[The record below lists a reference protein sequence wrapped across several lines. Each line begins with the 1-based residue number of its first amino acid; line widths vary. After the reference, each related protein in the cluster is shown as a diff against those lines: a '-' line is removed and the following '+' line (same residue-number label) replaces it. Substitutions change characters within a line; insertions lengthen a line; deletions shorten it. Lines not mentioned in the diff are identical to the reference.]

1 MDRRR
6 LQSFVALCEEL
17 HFHRAA
23 ARCHMTQPA
32 LSQQL
37 QQLEAEL
44 QVQLVH
50 RNKRRVSLTR
60 AGEAFLIE
68 ARKILRQM
76 THAAE
81 LARRTDRGEVGRL
94 SVGVTAPALYIVFPE
109 IMHRF
114 RAALPNVGVN
124 VHVMTTAEQ
133 EAALRSGAIDVG
145 IFHPPLDDQSLS
157 SHLIARIR
165 FSVVLSNRNPLAA
178 KPVLRLEDLSKQRFI
193 IFPRVIGPRLYDEI
207 IILCQQAGFSPEL
220 ILEASPAQSIIAL
233 AAADFGIGL
242 IASRL
247 QQYDRPGVVYRVLD
261 GPAPYL
267 TLGVAFPGD
276 ETSPAIQSF
285 LDAAIAVGSEA
296 D

>member
-6 LQSFVALCEEL
+6 LQFFVALCEEL

-23 ARCHMTQPA
+23 ARCHITQPA

-37 QQLEAEL
+37 RQLEEEL

-50 RNKRRVSLTR
+50 RNKRHVSLTR
-60 AGEAFLIE
+60 AGETFLGE
-68 ARKILRQM
+68 ARRILRQM
-76 THAAE
+76 ERAAQ
-81 LARRTDRGEVGRL
+81 LARQTDRGEIGQL
-94 SVGVTAPALYIVFPE
+94 SVGMTAPALYIVFPE

-114 RAALPNVGVN
+114 RTALPNVGVN

-133 EAALRSGAIDVG
+133 EEALRLGAIDVG

-157 SHLIARIR
+157 SHPIARMR
-165 FSVVLSNRNPLAA
+165 FNVVLSDRNPLAA
-178 KPVLRLEDLSKQRFI
+178 RPSLRLEDLSKQRFI

-207 IILCQQAGFSPEL
+207 ISLCQQAGFSPEL

-242 IASRL
+242 IASDL
-247 QQYDRPGVVYRVLD
+247 QQFGRPGVVYRSLD
-261 GPAPYL
+261 GPAPHL
-267 TLGVAFPGD
+267 TLGVAHQRD
-276 ETSPAIQSF
+276 DTSPAIQTF
-285 LDAAIAVGSEA
+285 LSVATAVGEQVS
-296 D
+296 

>member
-60 AGEAFLIE
+60 AGETFLQE

-76 THAAE
+76 EHAAL
-81 LARRTDRGEVGRL
+81 LARQTDRGEVGQL
-94 SVGVTAPALYIVFPE
+94 SVGMTAPALYIVFPE
-109 IMHRF
+109 IMHGF
-114 RAALPNVGVN
+114 RTELPNVGVN
-124 VHVMTTAEQ
+124 VHVMTTSEQ
-133 EAALRSGAIDVG
+133 EAALRSGSIDVG

-157 SHLIARIR
+157 SSPIASMR
-165 FSVVLSNRNPLAA
+165 FNVVLSDQNPLASR
-178 KPVLRLEDLSKQRFI
+178 PSLRLEDLSRERFI

-207 IILCQQAGFSPEL
+207 ISLCQQAGFSPEV

-233 AAADFGIGL
+233 AAANFGIGL

-247 QQYDRPGVVYRVLD
+247 QQFDRPGVVYRPLD
-261 GPAPYL
+261 GPAPRL
-267 TLGVAFPGD
+267 TLGVAYQGD
-276 ETSPAIQSF
+276 DTSPAIRTF
-285 LDAAIAVGSEA
+285 LNVAAAIGKTVQ
-296 D
+296 

>member
-60 AGEAFLIE
+60 AGEVFQHE
-68 ARKILRQM
+68 ARRILRQM
-76 THAAE
+76 EHAAH
-81 LARRTDRGEVGRL
+81 LARQTDRGEIGRL
-94 SVGVTAPALYIVFPE
+94 SVAVTAPALYIVFPE

-114 RAALPNVGVN
+114 RLALPNFGVN
-124 VHVMTTAEQ
+124 VQVMTTSEQ
-133 EAALRSGAIDVG
+133 EAALRSGSIDVG
-145 IFHPPLDDQSLS
+145 IFHPPLDDRSLS
-157 SHLIARIR
+157 SHLITSMR
-165 FSVVLSNRNPLAA
+165 FNIVLSDLNPLAA
-178 KPVLRLEDLSKQRFI
+178 HPVLRLEELSRERFI
-193 IFPRVIGPRLYDEI
+193 IFPRVIGPSLYDEI
-207 IILCQQAGFSPEL
+207 VALCQQAGFSPEV

-233 AAADFGIGL
+233 AAANFGIGL

-247 QQYDRPGVVYRVLD
+247 QQFDRPGVVYRPLD
-261 GPAPYL
+261 GPAPHL
-267 TLGVAFPGD
+267 TLGVAYQSD
-276 ETSPAIQSF
+276 DSSPAIRTF
-285 LDAAIAVGSEA
+285 LDVATEVGRSVT
-296 D
+296 

>member
-6 LQSFVALCEEL
+6 LQSFIALSEEL

-23 ARCHMTQPA
+23 ARCHITQPA

-60 AGEAFLIE
+60 AGEMFLNE

-76 THAAE
+76 EHAAL
-81 LARRTDRGEVGRL
+81 LARQTDRGEIGQL
-94 SVGVTAPALYIVFPE
+94 SVGVTAPALYIIFPE
-109 IMHRF
+109 IMHQF
-114 RAALPNVGVN
+114 RTELPNVGVN

-133 EAALRSGAIDVG
+133 EAALRSGTIDVG

-157 SHLIARIR
+157 SHPIARMR
-165 FSVVLSNRNPLAA
+165 FNVVLSDRNHLASR
-178 KPVLRLEDLSKQRFI
+178 PSLRLEDLSKERFI

-207 IILCQQAGFSPEL
+207 ITLCQQAGFSPEV
-220 ILEASPAQSIIAL
+220 ILESSPAQSIIAL

-247 QQYDRPGVVYRVLD
+247 QQFDRPGVTYRPLE

-267 TLGVAFPGD
+267 TLGVAYPSD
-276 ETSPAIQSF
+276 ETSPAIRTF
-285 LDAAIAVGSEA
+285 LDVATAVGEGLQ
-296 D
+296 

>member
-6 LQSFVALCEEL
+6 LQSFVALSEEL

-60 AGEAFLIE
+60 AGEIFQVE

-76 THAAE
+76 DQAAQ
-81 LARRTDRGEVGRL
+81 LARQTDRGEIGQM

-114 RAALPNVGVN
+114 RAVLPNVGVN
-124 VHVMTTAEQ
+124 VHIMTTAEQ
-133 EAALRSGAIDVG
+133 EAALRSGAIEVG
-145 IFHPPLDDQSLS
+145 IFHPPLDDESLS

-165 FSVVLSNRNPLAA
+165 FNLVLSDRNPLAA
-178 KPVLRLEDLSKQRFI
+178 RPSLRLEDLSKQRFI

-207 IILCQQAGFSPEL
+207 ITLCQQAGFSPEV
-220 ILEASPAQSIIAL
+220 ILEVTPAQSIIAMT
-233 AAADFGIGL
+233 AADYGIGL
-242 IASRL
+242 IASSL
-247 QQYDRPGVVYRVLD
+247 QQFDRPGVVYRPLE

-267 TLGVAFPGD
+267 TLGLAYNRD
-276 ETSPAIQSF
+276 DTSPAIRTF
-285 LDAAIAVGSEA
+285 LDVAIAVGREVQ
-296 D
+296 

>member
-1 MDRRR
+1 
-6 LQSFVALCEEL
+6 
-17 HFHRAA
+17 
-23 ARCHMTQPA
+23 MTQPA

-60 AGEAFLIE
+60 AGETFLVE

-76 THAAE
+76 AHAAE
-81 LARRTDRGEVGRL
+81 LARQTDRGEIGQL

-109 IMHRF
+109 VMHGF
-114 RAALPNVGVN
+114 RTALPNVGVN
-124 VHVMTTAEQ
+124 VQVMTTAEQ

-165 FSVVLSNRNPLAA
+165 FNIVLCDRNPLAA
-178 KPVLRLEDLSKQRFI
+178 HPELRLDDLSRERFI

-207 IILCQQAGFSPEL
+207 ITLCQQAGFSPEV

-247 QQYDRPGVVYRVLD
+247 QQYDRPGVVYRPLH

-267 TLGVAFPGD
+267 TLGVAFQGD
-276 ETSPAIQSF
+276 DTSPAIRTF
-285 LDAAIAVGSEA
+285 LDVAAAVGLAA